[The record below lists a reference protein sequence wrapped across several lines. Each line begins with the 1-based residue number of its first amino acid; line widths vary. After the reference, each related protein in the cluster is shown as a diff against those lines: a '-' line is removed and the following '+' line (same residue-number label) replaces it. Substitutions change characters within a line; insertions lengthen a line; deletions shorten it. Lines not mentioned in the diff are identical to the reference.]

1 MYIASHHR
9 RLNRGLVADV
19 FVQLLSLIL
28 MESVVLMMLI
38 LSQTFNSY
46 LFVITTLYV
55 SRVVE
60 KIKPEG
66 VCCRV
71 WHRA

>member
-9 RLNRGLVADV
+9 RLNRGLGADV

-28 MESVVLMMLI
+28 MESVVLMMLL

-46 LFVITTLYV
+46 LFVITTLYI
-55 SRVVE
+55 SKVVE

-66 VCCRV
+66 VC
-71 WHRA
+71 